1 MAMSVVGTITERAG
15 VPIDVGPWGWT
26 IGFYPSMEP
35 PYFDGTAINF
45 EQARADFEECWQRIL
60 PTLTEAQFDAWRRDR
75 DFTPRSG
82 PGAPAARS
90 SIPRSSVRWCDVSA
104 ASCSTATSR
113 RRVTS
118 TGGIS
123 TQPKPRGTWP
133 IDEHAL
139 PALQPRRR
147 PWDTAAAV
155 HARRREETPLR
166 RACNTW
172 TASAF

>member
-75 DFTPRSG
+75 DFHAEIR
-82 PGAPAARS
+82 ARRARGEKLDTEVFS
-90 SIPRSSVRWCDVSA
+90 SMMRCVCGVMFDSHKPEESY
-104 ASCSTATSR
+104 
-113 RRVTS
+113 

-147 PWDTAAAV
+147 P
-155 HARRREETPLR
+155 
-166 RACNTW
+166 
-172 TASAF
+172 

>member
-90 SIPRSSVRWCDVSA
+90 SIPRSSVR
-104 ASCSTATSR
+104 
-113 RRVTS
+113 
-118 TGGIS
+118 
-123 TQPKPRGTWP
+123 
-133 IDEHAL
+133 
-139 PALQPRRR
+139 
-147 PWDTAAAV
+147 
-155 HARRREETPLR
+155 
-166 RACNTW
+166 
-172 TASAF
+172 